1 MNCKAQINAGVCGF
15 QTSVAA
21 ASPDDQNVTL
31 TIETDCQTIQALAD
45 ALAGTVID
53 AYQEIARGSDGVV
66 LTTTREKLI
75 GCCAA
80 CAVPVGI
87 FKCVQV
93 AARVALP
100 KDVAIT
106 LTAE

>member
-1 MNCKAQINAGVCGF
+1 MNCKATIHAGVCGF
-15 QTSVAA
+15 QTTVAA

-31 TIETDCQTIQALAD
+31 TIETDCDKIRALAD
-45 ALAGTVID
+45 ALASTVID
-53 AYQEIARGSDGVV
+53 AYEEIARGSDGVV

-80 CAVPVGI
+80 CVVPVGI

-100 KDVAIT
+100 RDVAIS